1 MPNPTLNTETTLR
14 DDLLD
19 GVPAFARF
27 TGFTERR
34 CYYLLERRQLPG
46 GKLGKKWAGS
56 KEVVRQFLANLTGGG
71 AA

>member
-1 MPNPTLNTETTLR
+1 MQNSTLNTENTPA

-56 KEVVRQFLANLTGGG
+56 KEVVRKFLADLTSGEVR
-71 AA
+71 

>member
-1 MPNPTLNTETTLR
+1 MSNSTLNTENTLA

-19 GVPAFARF
+19 GVPAYAAF

-34 CYYLLERRQLPG
+34 CYYLLEHGQLPG

-56 KEVVRQFLANLTGGG
+56 KDVVRQFLANLTSGG